1 MKTFIIKSLLT
12 SLCQREEYF
21 PSIKRGLRGVFL
33 HKKICHSGLSRIFL
47 RFQKDSERVGM
58 TTQQ

>member
-21 PSIKRGLRGVFL
+21 PSIKRGLRGVYVSL
-33 HKKICHSGLSRIFL
+33 EERPRLGHSLL
-47 RFQKDSERVGM
+47 R
-58 TTQQ
+58 